1 MTTAAPTRPRT
12 APRGIAA
19 TVFSG
24 KCATASVS
32 PTLTLSRR
40 QRVASAGRASAVFAA
55 RCRLPRSSSERP
67 GAALATPPPATA
79 RTRTAPAGTARTLL
93 AARNPSRPQTTP
105 MRCAA
110 ESAIPDLQGLSGP
123 ADLRPAPSTASEGS
137 DPVLAV
143 PGPPRAR
150 PPAPPTVAS
159 FGGSCTALAAMDPA
173 ELPDTVPTAAMRRRI
188 ARFTAL
194 AHASAGSQERRP
206 EPAAMPATVT

>member
-1 MTTAAPTRPRT
+1 MPTAAPTRPRT
-12 APRGIAA
+12 APRGIAG

-24 KCATASVS
+24 KCATAGV
-32 PTLTLSRR
+32 PPALTRSRR

-55 RCRLPRSSSERP
+55 RCRLPRHSSERP
-67 GAALATPPPATA
+67 GAVLATHPPATP

-93 AARNPSRPQTTP
+93 AGRDASRPR
-105 MRCAA
+105 MIRARCGAQ
-110 ESAIPDLQGLSGP
+110 SQVPDLQGRSGP
-123 ADLRPAPSTASEGS
+123 AELRPAPSPAFEGS
-137 DPVLAV
+137 DPVAAV

-173 ELPDTVPTAAMRRRI
+173 ELPDTVPTAVMRRRI

-194 AHASAGSQERRP
+194 AYASAGDQERRP
-206 EPAAMPATVT
+206 ERAATPATVT